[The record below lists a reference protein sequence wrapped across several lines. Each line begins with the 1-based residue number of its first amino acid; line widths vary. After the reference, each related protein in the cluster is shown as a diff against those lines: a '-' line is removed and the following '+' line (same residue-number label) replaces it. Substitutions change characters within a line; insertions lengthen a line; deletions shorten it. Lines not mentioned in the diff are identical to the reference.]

1 MTPPVEKAV
10 VTIKGT
16 YEPDQEMRRQI
27 RLPLGVISPLFL
39 LGLWEVSAYF
49 GAIEVK
55 FFPAPSTIILTG
67 IEAAQA
73 AQFWDDISI
82 SLQRIGIGYTMGAIP
97 GTIVGLAMGLF
108 KPVREIFR
116 PLIAA
121 IFPIPK
127 IALLPLLLLIFG
139 IGETSK
145 YVVIAINVFFL
156 MAMNSFAGVVNIP
169 SIYFDVAKNLNA
181 SRLRTYLT
189 VALPGA
195 LPGIFTGLRICA
207 GTALILLV
215 AAEFSSADSG
225 VGYRIWW
232 SWSVFWVDTM
242 YVGFFVI
249 SMLGLGFSKVVDLV
263 EWLALPWRR
272 V

>member
-1 MTPPVEKAV
+1 MTRQ
-10 VTIKGT
+10 VTISGT
-16 YEPDQEMRRQI
+16 DESRR
-27 RLPLGVISPLFL
+27 RKLSWLPTNVISPIAL
-39 LGLWEVSAYF
+39 LLIWEAAARFGL
-49 GAIEVK
+49 IEVK
-55 FFPAPSTIILTG
+55 FFPAPSSIILIG
-67 IEAAQA
+67 IKQAQTL
-73 AQFWDDISI
+73 QFWTDIAI
-82 SLQRIGIGYTMGAIP
+82 SLQRIVVGLVMGGIP
-97 GTIVGLAMGLF
+97 GTIVGLSMGLF
-108 KPVREIFR
+108 KPIRDIFS

-127 IALLPLLLLIFG
+127 IALLPLLLIIFG

-156 MAMNSFAGVVNIP
+156 MAINSFAGVVNIP
-169 SIYFDVAKNLNA
+169 QIYFDVARNLNA
-181 SRLRTYLT
+181 SRWRVYLT

-207 GTALILLV
+207 GTALIILV
-215 AAEFSSADSG
+215 AAEFSSADAG

-232 SWSVFWVDTM
+232 AWSVFWVDTM

-249 SMLGLGFSKVVDLV
+249 AVLGLLFSKLVDLA
-263 EWLALPWRR
+263 ERAALPWRR